1 MKAISDG
8 IKFYI
13 PSSQTDPDDFEST
26 SLKDGNLVDEAEL
39 TEL

>member
-1 MKAISDG
+1 LKAISDG

-13 PSSQTDPDDFEST
+13 PSPQMDPDDFEST
-26 SLKDGNLVDEAEL
+26 RLKDGNLVDEAEK